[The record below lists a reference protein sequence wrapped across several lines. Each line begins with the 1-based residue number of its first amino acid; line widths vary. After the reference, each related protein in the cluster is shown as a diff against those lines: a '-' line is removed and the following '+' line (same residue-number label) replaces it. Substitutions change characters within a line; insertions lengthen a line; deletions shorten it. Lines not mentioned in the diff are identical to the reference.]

1 MSSVEPGHGRT
12 GRHFIGATVIIAV
25 GALFIGV
32 SLHDLPLGTMD
43 NPGPAAMPLLLAGL
57 TILFALWSLTAGTSG
72 LLESGDDDDA
82 APDPNQMRHAV
93 RVVAAMV
100 LAALAIGPLGYRL
113 TILALLIVFLLL
125 VERKPLIPSLLISIA
140 LAFGSHALFQHVL
153 KLQLPAGPWGL

>member
-1 MSSVEPGHGRT
+1 MSSVEPRPRRT
-12 GRHFIGATVIIAV
+12 WHHFVGPIVIIAIGV
-25 GALFIGV
+25 LFIGV
-32 SLHDLPLGTMD
+32 SLHDLPLGTVD

-57 TILFALWSLTAGTSG
+57 TIVFALWSLTAGTSG
-72 LLESGDDDDA
+72 LLDSGDDDDA

-100 LAALAIGPLGYRL
+100 LAAVALGPLGYRL
-113 TILALLIVFLLL
+113 TILALLVVFLIL
-125 VERKPLIPSLLISIA
+125 VERKPLIPSLLISFA